1 MDKVMSLQ
9 LSETKLV
16 AAYYDDWHYSLEDV
30 CGDIL
35 KVQPLTTADRVQQKY
50 LSTDDEHAAAISRF
64 VNSFH
69 YFNHEKNYRE
79 LRERAIGL
87 YFGSQNIPYK
97 FVSLNDGSSWA
108 DVVIYDDVT
117 GGTWITKPN
126 SERELDAWFNGEIYT
141 VAIEE
146 LQVYTNAATG
156 KTLETWEVVDSLGCC
171 IIEDL
176 TLETVKELFGANV
189 LELQAA

>member
-1 MDKVMSLQ
+1 MQLQ
-9 LSETKLV
+9 LSETKRV
-16 AAYYDDWHYSLEDV
+16 TAYYDETSYTLEDAA
-30 CGDIL
+30 GDCL

-97 FVSLNDGSSWA
+97 FVTLNDGSSWA

-117 GGTWITKPN
+117 GGTWITEPN
-126 SERELDAWFNGEIYT
+126 SERALDAWFNGEIYT

>member
-1 MDKVMSLQ
+1 MYEVMTLQ
-9 LSETKLV
+9 LSDTKRV
-16 AAYYDDWHYSLEDV
+16 TAYYDDWHYSLEDV
-30 CGDIL
+30 VGGCL

-50 LSTDDEHAAAISRF
+50 LSTDDEHAATISRF

-87 YFGSQNIPYK
+87 YFGTLNIPYK
-97 FVSLNDGSSWA
+97 FVTLNDGSSWA
-108 DVVIYDDVT
+108 EVVIYDDVT
-117 GGTWITKPN
+117 GGEWITEPGA
-126 SERELDAWFNGEIYT
+126 ERPLEAWFNGELYT

-146 LQVYTNAATG
+146 LQVYTNLKTG
-156 KTLETWEVVDSLGCC
+156 ETIENWEIVDGLGCC
-171 IIEDL
+171 IVEDL
-176 TLETVKELFGANV
+176 TLETVKELFGPNV

>member
-1 MDKVMSLQ
+1 MHEVMTLQ
-9 LSETKLV
+9 LSDTKRV
-16 AAYYDDWHYSLEDV
+16 TAYYDETHYTMLEALGE
-30 CGDIL
+30 CL

-87 YFGSQNIPYK
+87 YFGSLNIPYK
-97 FVSLNDGSSWA
+97 FVTLNDGSSWA
-108 DVVIYDDVT
+108 EVVIYDDVS
-117 GGTWITKPN
+117 GGEWILQHG
-126 SERELDAWFNGEIYT
+126 SERGLEAWFNGEIYV
-141 VAIEE
+141 VALEE
-146 LQVYTNAATG
+146 LEVYTNY
-156 KTLETWEVVDSLGCC
+156 KNNTLERWEVVDSLGGC

-176 TLETVKELFGANV
+176 TLETAQELFGAIIA
-189 LELQAA
+189 ELQAA

>member
-1 MDKVMSLQ
+1 MYEVTTLQ
-9 LSETKLV
+9 LSDTKRV
-16 AAYYDDWHYSLEDV
+16 TAYYDETQYTMEEAV
-30 CGDIL
+30 GECL

-87 YFGSQNIPYK
+87 YFGSLNIPYK
-97 FVSLNDGSSWA
+97 FVTLNDGSSWA
-108 DVVIYDDVT
+108 EVVIYDDVS
-117 GGTWITKPN
+117 GGEWITEPGA
-126 SERELDAWFNGEIYT
+126 ERPLEAWFNGELYT

-146 LQVYTNAATG
+146 LQVYTNLKTG
-156 KTLETWEVVDSLGCC
+156 ETIENWEIVDGLGCC
-171 IIEDL
+171 HLEEL
-176 TLETVKELFGANV
+176 TEETVKELFGPNV
-189 LELQAA
+189 FELQAA